1 MRLIKNPG
9 CVLMSNIDC
18 KVVITRIQ
26 QWLDEYLRN
35 SGARGF
41 VVGLSG
47 GLDSSVTVVLC
58 HRVTKNTV
66 GLLLPCS
73 LDSDDM
79 EDARLIGEKF
89 DIRLITYDLKPAYT
103 AFLRIFG
110 RMKKQGASLDLALA
124 NIKPRLRMI
133 ALYYVANK
141 FNYLVVGTSNR
152 VELMLGYFTKY
163 GDGGS
168 DILPLGDLLKRDVR
182 RIAETLDV
190 PRKII
195 GKAPSAGLWPGQTDE
210 GDLGA
215 SYDILDRVVGNEEV
229 TDVDARL
236 VNRLRELTV
245 IGKHKRLSPPVCKIR
260 GHV

>member
-1 MRLIKNPG
+1 
-9 CVLMSNIDC
+9 MSSIDYEAA
-18 KVVITRIQ
+18 ITRIQ

-35 SGARGF
+35 SGASGF

-58 HRVTKNTV
+58 RRVSKNTV
-66 GLLLPCS
+66 GLLLPCN
-73 LDSDDM
+73 LDSEDV
-79 EDARLIGEKF
+79 EDARLVAKKF

-110 RMKKQGASLDLALA
+110 RMKNQGAPLDLALA

-133 ALYYVANK
+133 ALYYAANK
-141 FNYLVVGTSNR
+141 FNYIVVGTSNR

-168 DILPLGDLLKRDVR
+168 DLLPLGDLLKRDVR
-182 RIAETLDV
+182 RIAEILDV
-190 PRKII
+190 PRRII
-195 GKAPSAGLWPGQTDE
+195 RKPPSAGLWPGQTDE

-215 SYDILDRVVGNEEV
+215 SYDILDRVVANEEV
-229 TDVDARL
+229 ANVDARL
-236 VNRLRELTV
+236 VNRLRELMVT
-245 IGKHKRLSPPVCKIR
+245 GKHKRLSPPVCRI
-260 GHV
+260 